1 MEGDVIYFSRRANEE
16 RTAAMRAANPN
27 ARRSHL
33 DMAARYDELVKA
45 IESHQTQVLVQVSR

>member
-1 MEGDVIYFSRRANEE
+1 
-16 RTAAMRAANPN
+16 MRAANPN